1 MNHEIDNLRDDEE
14 ISPLLG
20 KKVAFTGILT
30 ALSRREAFS
39 LVRRAGGTPM
49 GNVSRRTDLLVVGT
63 KGWPILRDGS
73 VSRKLEQAETLQEKG
88 LMLEIVSEKRFMER
102 LGVLS
107 SSSAPGACTIE
118 KACRLVGLSSE
129 TIRRCEQF
137 GLIRTRENRLAFQDL
152 VSLRRIASLL
162 QEGMTP
168 VQISR
173 ALARLARHLPEF
185 EYPLAQ
191 IRLILDRS
199 GAPLAELQG
208 ARIDAS
214 GQLQLD
220 FSGELSSPAASIHL
234 QHPSGRAD
242 ADRWFHRGM
251 AAETEGE
258 TEEAADAYHR
268 ALRSF
273 PAFAEALYNLGNL
286 ELQQEKFSEAEHHFR
301 EAVSHHPDLVPAW
314 YNLGHVLAETGRMEE
329 AIEALRRASALSP
342 EWADPHFNL
351 AVCFEEL
358 ERHREAAVQWRAYL
372 ALESDGDW
380 AEMARAHLRR
390 SAIRAIAARGG
401 TRS

>member
-1 MNHEIDNLRDDEE
+1 MAMSYEIDDLRDGG

-20 KKVAFTGILT
+20 KRVAFTGILT
-30 ALSRREAFS
+30 ALSRREAFN

-63 KGWPILRDGS
+63 RGWPILPDGS

-88 LMLEIVSEKRFMER
+88 LALEIVSEKRFMER

-107 SSSAPGACTIE
+107 SPSSAPGACTIE
-118 KACRLVGLSSE
+118 KACRLVGLPSE

-152 VSLRRIASLL
+152 VSLRRIAALL

-168 VQISR
+168 VHISR

-185 EYPLAQ
+185 QYPLAQ

-199 GAPLAELQG
+199 GAPLAELKG
-208 ARIDAS
+208 ARMDAS

-234 QHPSGRAD
+234 EHPSGRAD

-251 AAETEGE
+251 AAEIEGE
-258 TEEAADAYHR
+258 PEEAADAYHR
-268 ALRSF
+268 ALRSL

-286 ELQQEKFSEAEHHFR
+286 ELRQEKFSEAEHHFR
-301 EAVSHHPDLVPAW
+301 EAVSHHPDMIPAW

-329 AIEALRRASALSP
+329 AIEALKRASALSP

-358 ERHREAAVQWRAYL
+358 ERHREAAVEWRAYL
-372 ALESDGDW
+372 ALESEGDW

-390 SAIRAIAARGG
+390 SAIRAIAARG
-401 TRS
+401 